1 VGPILPPRSTNG
13 ELTLLFGRSEQ
24 IGFEAKID
32 RLDGKIGFEEHG
44 HMPMIVGL
52 GASQNGN
59 EYPAF
64 SAIKYPKTTT
74 YFGK

>member
-1 VGPILPPRSTNG
+1 
-13 ELTLLFGRSEQ
+13 
-24 IGFEAKID
+24 
-32 RLDGKIGFEEHG
+32 
-44 HMPMIVGL
+44 MPMIVGL